1 MSFVH
6 RPVLLNEVIESF
18 NVENPRS
25 YLDLT
30 AGGGGHAMAIIN
42 KYPSMKAVLLDRDPD
57 AVSHLK
63 EKFAG
68 MDNVTVAKADSG
80 ELDKILFLM
89 KIDEVDLIL
98 ADLGVSSHQ
107 FDTAKR
113 GFSIQKDGP
122 FDMRMDSESGMTA
135 LEYIKRTDESE
146 IKNILSVYAQEREA
160 GKVARVLKKCAE
172 EGMTS
177 TSEFA
182 NAVRG
187 VKRYGKQGIDPS
199 TQVFMALRMAV
210 NDEIGQLEKMLR
222 KGFPRLSSEGIM
234 GIITFH
240 STEDRVVKNF
250 FKDRKNNVPYYINDN
265 DKVPYSFSPV
275 TICGPLSASE
285 DEIRENPRARSAKLR
300 LISKGLINN

>member
-6 RPVLLNEVIESF
+6 KPVLMNEVL
-18 NVENPRS
+18 NLMNLNDPRS

-30 AGGGGHAMAIIN
+30 AGGGGHAMAMIN

-68 MDNVTVAKADSG
+68 MDNVTVAKSSFS
-80 ELDKILFLM
+80 ELDKVLFLM
-89 KIDEVDLIL
+89 KRDDVDIIF

-135 LEYIKRTDESE
+135 LEYIKKTEESE
-146 IKNILSVYAQEREA
+146 IKNILSIYAQEREA

-172 EGMTS
+172 EGMMT

-182 NAVRG
+182 GAIRSA
-187 VKRYGKQGIDPS
+187 KKYGKQGIDPA
-199 TQVFMALRMAV
+199 TQVFMALRMVV

-222 KGFPRLSSEGIM
+222 KGFSKLSVNGIM

-240 STEDRVVKNF
+240 STEDRAVKNF

-275 TICGPLSASE
+275 TISGPFSAGE
-285 DEIRENPRARSAKLR
+285 EEIRENPRARSAKLR
-300 LISKGLINN
+300 LISKSSFYN

>member
-6 RPVLLNEVIESF
+6 KPVLMNEVL
-18 NVENPRS
+18 NLMNLNDPRS

-30 AGGGGHAMAIIN
+30 AGGGGHAMAMIN

-68 MDNVTVAKADSG
+68 MDNVTVAKSSFS
-80 ELDKILFLM
+80 ELDKVLFLM
-89 KIDEVDLIL
+89 KRDDVDIIF

-135 LEYIKRTDESE
+135 LEYIKKTEESE
-146 IKNILSVYAQEREA
+146 IKNILSIYAQEREA

-172 EGMTS
+172 EGMTT

-182 NAVRG
+182 GAIRSA
-187 VKRYGKQGIDPS
+187 KKYGKQGIDPA
-199 TQVFMALRMAV
+199 TQVFMALRMVV

-222 KGFPRLSSEGIM
+222 KGFSKLSVNGIM
-234 GIITFH
+234 RIITF
-240 STEDRVVKNF
+240 
-250 FKDRKNNVPYYINDN
+250 
-265 DKVPYSFSPV
+265 
-275 TICGPLSASE
+275 
-285 DEIRENPRARSAKLR
+285 
-300 LISKGLINN
+300 